1 MFAAGTNGQVP
12 VYGTG
17 NSQVVRNVDPENPV
31 VGEQQST
38 TDEQSFMRMMIEQLK
53 NQDPMSPMD
62 SSEFTQQ
69 LATINSLEQLISMN
83 KLMEEIANGN
93 KLGEA
98 TVLIDRYVEGLDA
111 TNTFI
116 EGYVDHVEMIDGEPM
131 LQIGDK
137 LLMLDQVVT
146 VYSHVPVG
154 PVTTLG
160 DGGDE

>member
-17 NSQVVRNVDPENPV
+17 NSQIVRNVDPEHPV
-31 VGEQQST
+31 VGEQQSM
-38 TDEQSFMRMMIEQLK
+38 TDEQSFMRLMIEQLK

-83 KLMEEIANGN
+83 QLMAQMADSN

-111 TNTFI
+111 TNTLIAGF
-116 EGYVDHVEMIDGEPM
+116 VDHVELIDGEPM
-131 LQIGDK
+131 LQVGDK

-146 VYSHVPVG
+146 VYSQVPIG
-154 PVTTLG
+154 PVVPLG

>member
-12 VYGTG
+12 VFGTG

-31 VGEQQST
+31 VREQQNM
-38 TDEQSFMRMMIEQLK
+38 TDEQSFMRLMIEQLK

-111 TNTFI
+111 SNTFI
-116 EGYVDHVEMIDGEPM
+116 EGYVDHVELIDGEPM
-131 LQIGDK
+131 LQVGDK

-146 VYSHVPVG
+146 VYSQVPRG

>member
-31 VGEQQST
+31 VREQQNM
-38 TDEQSFMRMMIEQLK
+38 TDEQSFMRLIIEQLK
-53 NQDPMSPMD
+53 NQDPMSPMQ

-83 KLMEEIANGN
+83 QLMKEVVSGG

-111 TNTFI
+111 ANTLV
-116 EGYVDHVEMIDGEPM
+116 EGYVDSVEIIEGEPM
-131 LQIGDK
+131 LKIGDK

-154 PVTTLG
+154 PVVPLG